1 MTEATT
7 SQPSVTQ
14 PNPGLLTRLI
24 GVLFSPRETFAAI
37 VARPKWLGAVTVV
50 GLIMG
55 AATFAQ
61 LSTDIGKELALDQ
74 QVSAVE
80 AFGVTISDEQYAQ
93 MERSMEN
100 ARYTSPIFTI
110 FAIPLFMTISA
121 GILHLMFGLIGG
133 GNGTYKQVY
142 AISAHT
148 AIISALQ
155 LVFTTIVTLAAGRA
169 AGANLS
175 VFTPTLEDTTFV
187 YKFLSYIDVFYV
199 WSTFVTA
206 IGLGVLYK
214 RRTGPI
220 AMVLFGIYFVIAALI
235 AYVAS
240 GS

>member
-24 GVLFSPRETFAAI
+24 GVLFSPREAFAAV

>member
-1 MTEATT
+1 MTEAST

-199 WSTFVTA
+199 WSTLVTA

>member
-1 MTEATT
+1 MTEATR
-7 SQPSVTQ
+7 QPSVTQ

-24 GVLFSPRETFAAI
+24 GVLFSPRETFAA
-37 VARPKWLGAVTVV
+37 VAARPKWLGAIAVAVV
-50 GLIMG
+50 VMAG
-55 AATFAQ
+55 AQFAL
-61 LSTDIGKELALDQ
+61 LSTDVGKELALDQ
-74 QVSAVE
+74 QVSAME
-80 AFGVTISDEQYAQ
+80 AFGVTISDDQYAQ
-93 MERSMEN
+93 MERGMEN
-100 ARYTSPIFTI
+100 ARYTSPIFTMI
-110 FAIPLFMTISA
+110 AIPLFMTISA

-235 AYVAS
+235 AYIAS